1 MIKMS
6 KKQFLIIGLGR
17 FGSSIAKTIYEL
29 GHDVLAI
36 DKDEEKVQEI
46 SDYVTHAVQMDS
58 TDESILKTLGVT
70 NFDVAVVTIGSNLQ
84 DSVMATLILKEL
96 GVKYI
101 IAKAN
106 NELHAKV
113 LTKIG
118 ADKVVL
124 PERDMG
130 TRVAHNLVS
139 SNILDYIELSEEY
152 SILEIEAIKEWFNK
166 SLKEI
171 DIRKKHGIN
180 VVAIKR
186 GEKVNISPSA
196 EDIIKEND
204 VLVALGSAKDLNKF
218 ESMISR
224 KNK

>member
-1 MIKMS
+1 
-6 KKQFLIIGLGR
+6 
-17 FGSSIAKTIYEL
+17 
-29 GHDVLAI
+29 
-36 DKDEEKVQEI
+36 
-46 SDYVTHAVQMDS
+46 
-58 TDESILKTLGVT
+58 
-70 NFDVAVVTIGSNLQ
+70 
-84 DSVMATLILKEL
+84 MATLILKEL

-171 DIRKKHGIN
+171 EIRKKHGIN

-196 EDIIKEND
+196 EDIIKENSQ
-204 VLVALGSAKDLNKF
+204 A
-218 ESMISR
+218 E
-224 KNK
+224 

>member
-1 MIKMS
+1 MS

-29 GHDVLAI
+29 GQDVLAI

-58 TDESILKTLGVT
+58 TDESIVKTLGVK

-84 DSVMATLILKEL
+84 DSVLSTLILKEL
-96 GVKYI
+96 GIKYI

-130 TRVAHNLVS
+130 ARVAHNLVS

-152 SILEIEAIKEWFNK
+152 SILETEAIKEWFNK

-171 DIRKKHGIN
+171 EIRKKHGIN

-186 GEKVNISPSA
+186 GDKVNISPSA

-204 VLVALGSAKDLNKF
+204 VLVAIGSVKDLNKF
-218 ESMISR
+218 EGLISR